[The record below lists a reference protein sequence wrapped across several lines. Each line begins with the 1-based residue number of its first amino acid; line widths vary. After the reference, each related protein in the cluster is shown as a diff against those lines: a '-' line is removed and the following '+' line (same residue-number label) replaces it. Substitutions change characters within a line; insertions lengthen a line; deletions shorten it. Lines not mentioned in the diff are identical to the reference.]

1 MELAY
6 RATTLLVEDAEIQLA
21 GESVQAAF
29 VRISRHTSGSCRS
42 YYPVNGAVM
51 PKTPTGAYETSKSV
65 GLEGTMVSIWWVVAA
80 FVLGCNA
87 GLLVFALMSMAA
99 RHDE

>member
-1 MELAY
+1 MP
-6 RATTLLVEDAEIQLA
+6 VC
-21 GESVQAAF
+21 F
-29 VRISRHTSGSCRS
+29 
-42 YYPVNGAVM
+42 PVNGAVM
-51 PKTPTGAYETSKSV
+51 PKIPAGAYETSKSV
-65 GLEGTMVSIWWVVAA
+65 GLEGMMVSIWWVVAA

>member
-1 MELAY
+1 
-6 RATTLLVEDAEIQLA
+6 
-21 GESVQAAF
+21 
-29 VRISRHTSGSCRS
+29 
-42 YYPVNGAVM
+42 M